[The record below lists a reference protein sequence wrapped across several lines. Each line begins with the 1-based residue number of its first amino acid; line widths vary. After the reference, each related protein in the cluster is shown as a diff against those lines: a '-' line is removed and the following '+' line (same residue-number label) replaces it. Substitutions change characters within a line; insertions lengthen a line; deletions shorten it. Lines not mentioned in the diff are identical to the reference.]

1 MIEFF
6 ILKDWLIL
14 NNGLDS
20 QLWLGGIM
28 SEERARSC
36 ETQLLSNAHQ
46 VLSRKSK
53 SLWTPFVVL

>member
-20 QLWLGGIM
+20 QLWLRGII
-28 SEERARSC
+28 SEEWARSC

-46 VLSRKSK
+46 VLSRESK
-53 SLWTPFVVL
+53 YLWTPFVVL